1 MTTSQWIE
9 QAKTTLGN
17 LVAVDVATRDARSR
31 LIAEVPSD
39 WISVKDRLPELGV
52 AVLVTDGTTQSTA
65 ERRNPYTHEDKDG
78 IRWRCNVVSGFEWDW
93 ELDEDYRDQSPI
105 THWSPLPKPP
115 EPA

>member
-31 LIAEVPSD
+31 LIAEVPTD
-39 WISVKDRLPELGV
+39 WISVKDGLPELGV

-65 ERRNPYTHEDKDG
+65 ERRNPYTNEDKDG

-93 ELDEDYRDQSPI
+93 ELDDDYRDQSPI
-105 THWSPLPKPP
+105 THWMPLPKPP
-115 EPA
+115 EPE